1 MWPRFALN
9 LNLGKRKKSRT
20 LFLTLPSCA
29 MTGAPAF
36 PHDFNIFEVGFVPSD
51 YGYECASKKVK
62 VETGQYLNVQ
72 MDRMIDALT
81 S

>member
-1 MWPRFALN
+1 
-9 LNLGKRKKSRT
+9 
-20 LFLTLPSCA
+20 